1 MSETTQ
7 HRHLRSQF
15 HCRPRLQCDGLKKL
29 ELRGRTDGVREA
41 VGYAPHAPH
50 LKVKSFRESNFDSPC
65 GNVAWYCLVPFYF
78 YSENLQ

>member
-15 HCRPRLQCDGLKKL
+15 HWQCDGLKKL

-41 VGYAPHAPH
+41 VGYAPH
-50 LKVKSFRESNFDSPC
+50 LKVKSFRESNFDSTC

-78 YSENLQ
+78 YSENL